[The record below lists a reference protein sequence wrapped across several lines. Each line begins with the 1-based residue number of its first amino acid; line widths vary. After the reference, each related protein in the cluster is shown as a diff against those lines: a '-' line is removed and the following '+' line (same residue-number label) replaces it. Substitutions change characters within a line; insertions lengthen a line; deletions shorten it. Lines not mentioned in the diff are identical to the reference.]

1 MQIKIVFS
9 IYVTPKYFEYH
20 KIIATFVEQYSD
32 KYLMNKQEI
41 KGLVYVLT
49 NSAMPGLVKIGMTT
63 RSNMDIRMK
72 ELYSTGV
79 PVPFECAY
87 ACEVKASDCAKIEHA
102 LHTAFAP
109 NRINANREFFSI
121 SPQQAIVILELFNR
135 KDITEEVSSEIE
147 NELTSEDKIAIE
159 KSKSTRRPPL
169 NYKEMGI
176 PFGAKLTYTNDP
188 SITVTVSSD
197 RRVMYKNEEY
207 SLTTVTKQ
215 LLGITR
221 PIHPTPYWKY
231 EDRNL
236 RDIYDA
242 TYTMEE

>member
-1 MQIKIVFS
+1 MSK
-9 IYVTPKYFEYH
+9 H
-20 KIIATFVEQYSD
+20 
-32 KYLMNKQEI
+32 NN

-63 RSNMDIRMK
+63 RDSVDTRMK

-87 ACEVKASDCAKIEHA
+87 ACEVSSTDCAKIENA

-121 SPQQAIVILELFNR
+121 LPRQAIVILELFNQ
-135 KDITEEVSSEIE
+135 KDITQEISSEIA
-147 NELTSEDKIAIE
+147 NDLTPDDKIAID

-176 PFGAKLTYTNDP
+176 PEGGKLIFASDP
-188 SITVTVSSD
+188 SISAIVCGD
-197 RRVMYKNEEY
+197 RRIIFHGEEC
-207 SLTTVTKQ
+207 SLTHATKQ
-215 LLGITR
+215 ILGITS
-221 PIHPTPYWKY
+221 PVQPTPYWIY
-231 EDRNL
+231 ENRSL
-236 RDIYDA
+236 QDIYNE
-242 TYTMEE
+242 TYVMDE